1 MKLTKISINFDSEKL
16 SAIRTFNPPDASG
29 IEEQLQEQFEKL
41 YIKIVPA
48 TVRQFIESKVAEVEQ
63 SKKIL

>member
-41 YIKIVPA
+41 YIKIVLES
-48 TVRQFIESKVAEVEQ
+48 VR
-63 SKKIL
+63 